1 MKQKGK
7 LIILSGPAGA
17 GKGTLRSILFDK
29 VEGLIFSVSCT
40 TRKPRPKEIEGK
52 DYFFVEKQEFQ
63 AMVES
68 GAFLEWATVH
78 GECYGTP
85 RKEVLDVLEHGRS
98 VILEIDVQGA
108 LQVKE
113 NFPDAVTIFIYPPN
127 KEILE
132 KRLKQRGTDS
142 ASSITL
148 RLKNAENEMQTS
160 SAYDYVVVN
169 DEVERASQELIRIV
183 RELATNTIL
192 E

>member
-169 DEVERASQELIRIV
+169 DEVERASRELIRIV